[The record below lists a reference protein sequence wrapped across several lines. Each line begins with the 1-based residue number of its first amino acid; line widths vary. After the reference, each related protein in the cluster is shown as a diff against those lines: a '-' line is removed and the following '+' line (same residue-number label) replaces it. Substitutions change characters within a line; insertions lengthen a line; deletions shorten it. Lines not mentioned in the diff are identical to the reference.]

1 MHCERC
7 DGMSC
12 VRVCDIHI
20 AAIVRLVC
28 CLVVL
33 ARTGR
38 PTKRLL
44 KRKVTSAPEVSVPA
58 RACAQTQLPFYNWCR
73 LASEVALS

>member
-1 MHCERC
+1 M
-7 DGMSC
+7 
-12 VRVCDIHI
+12 
-20 AAIVRLVC
+20 
-28 CLVVL
+28 VL